1 MGDTNREGLDRSS
14 RPIENLDNLGKMSD
28 VFNRMKR
35 AAPQRWLRAA
45 RGAFLKVRYKNNAL
59 EIKHHE
65 ENAFWSN
72 LHRTEGLLNGH
83 FEYLFVDAFGLS
95 ADWFAGKRMLDIG
108 CGPTG
113 SLEWAT
119 MAAER
124 VGLDPLVDN
133 YRSLGIEGHAM
144 QYVNAPSESIPFPT
158 TYFDVVSSFN
168 LLDHVDEL
176 DQTVDE
182 IKRVV
187 TAGGTLLI
195 IVEVNHSPTIA
206 EPISLSWDLPELFAP
221 AFTLVEARRYPLNP
235 NILYEPILAG
245 RQLSGASSDARGVLL
260 ARLERAA

>member
-1 MGDTNREGLDRSS
+1 MTDVLNRL
-14 RPIENLDNLGKMSD
+14 
-28 VFNRMKR
+28 KR
-35 AAPQRWLRAA
+35 AVPQQWKRAA
-45 RGAFLKVRYKNNAL
+45 RGVVVRLRYKKNPLA
-59 EIKHHE
+59 IKHHE
-65 ENAFWSN
+65 EYAFWRN
-72 LHRTEGLLNGH
+72 LHRTEGLANGH
-83 FEYLFVDAFGLS
+83 FEYVFTHVFGLG

-144 QYVNAPSESIPFPT
+144 QYVNAPSENIPFPT
-158 TYFDVVSSFN
+158 AYFDVVSSFN
-168 LLDHVDEL
+168 SLDHVDEL
-176 DQTVDE
+176 EQTVDE

-195 IVEVNHSPTIA
+195 IVEVNHPPTIA
-206 EPISLSWDLPELFAP
+206 EPISPSWNLPELFAP
-221 AFTLVEARRYPLNP
+221 AFTLIEARQYPLVP
-235 NILYEPILAG
+235 NNLYEPIIAG
-245 RQLSGASSDARGVLL
+245 HQLSGASSDDARGVLL